1 MDKPAASHYLMCKD
15 YTVSGELFALVR
27 DEELQML
34 KTVPAPEEDRLPEY
48 YKSENYISH
57 TDGKRSLFEK
67 LYHIVKRYSLKQKLK
82 YIDRENPEKG
92 RLLDIGA
99 GTGDFLA
106 VAKENGWEVEGI
118 EPNSGAR
125 KRAKEKGV
133 SLRGESDELF
143 VEDRLAAF
151 TTITMW
157 HVLEHVPDLHRQI
170 DELKVLLKSEGT
182 LFVAVPNFKSF
193 DAEYYKSFWAAY
205 DVPRHLWHFSPEAI
219 KSIFQKHGMKVTRQ
233 IPMKFDAFY
242 VSLLSEKYKTGKMN
256 FFKAFRLG
264 WRSNRK
270 AASSGQYSSLIY
282 VIKHENNKNKA
293 I

>member
-34 KTVPAPEEDRLPEY
+34 RTVPAPAEDRLPEY

-67 LYHIVKRYSLKQKLK
+67 CYHMVKRYALKQKLK
-82 YIDRENPEKG
+82 YINRENPEKG

-99 GTGDFLA
+99 GTGDFLL
-106 VAKENGWEVEGI
+106 VAKADGWQAEGI
-118 EPNSGAR
+118 EPNTSAR
-125 KRAKEKGV
+125 KRAKEKGI
-133 SLRGESDELF
+133 SLREESDEVF
-143 VEDRLAAF
+143 MEDRSGAY
-151 TTITMW
+151 TSITLW

-170 DELKVLLKSEGT
+170 SELKILLKREGT
-182 LFVAVPNFKSF
+182 LFVAVPNFRSY
-193 DAEYYKSFWAAY
+193 DAEHYKSFWAAY

-219 KSIFQKHGMKVTRQ
+219 KAVFQQHDMKVIRQ

-256 FFKAFRLG
+256 FLKAFRLG

-282 VIKHENNKNKA
+282 VIKHANT
-293 I
+293 